1 MTAALMEKANRN
13 VAIMY
18 IRVVAMLFIFIDHAV
33 MYVSLPFK
41 NIVLQITNSG
51 VLLFLFI
58 SGFLYGGKTIPEFGA
73 WIKGRAIRLWIPYF
87 IFICVYYLL
96 EILQGNGMADVKS
109 FIIYSLLL
117 QGLLGTA
124 GGPQT
129 LWFMTLLVLCYCLVP
144 VLQFARDRIAVAQDS
159 RHVTPVAIALTILL
173 QVLLAYHCNLTLD
186 FGHPLSWYVAAIFV
200 FCCGYFSNRSIVSSG
215 FTSRKL
221 AIWTAVTCVSMGIRV
236 IAQRLID
243 GTVLYDRV
251 ISIWTN
257 VILDIWV
264 VCFIY
269 HFVGKAPARFDCEI
283 IRQGD
288 RISYAFYLVH
298 ALVLEFCSVV
308 SPNETSFVVM
318 AFVLSVISAYCLNYV
333 SNYIVEIVVHK
344 RRIERFA

>member
-1 MTAALMEKANRN
+1 MEKSNRN

-33 MYVSLPFK
+33 MYVSFPFK
-41 NIVLQITNSG
+41 NIILQITNSG

-58 SGFLYGGKTIPEFGA
+58 SGFLYGGKTISEFGA
-73 WIKGRAIRLWIPYF
+73 WIKARAIRLWIPYF

-96 EILQGNGMADVKS
+96 EILQGNGMAAVKP
-109 FIIYSLLL
+109 FITYSLLL

-144 VLQFARDRIAVAQDS
+144 VLQFTRDRIAVVQDS
-159 RHVTPVAIALTILL
+159 RHVTPVAIALMILL

-186 FGHPLSWYVAAIFV
+186 FGHPLSWYVVAIFV
-200 FCCGYFSNRSIVSSG
+200 FCCGYFSNRSIVNSG
-215 FTSRKL
+215 ITSRKL
-221 AIWTAVTCVSMGIRV
+221 AIWTAVMCVSMGIRV
-236 IAQRLID
+236 IAQRWID

-257 VILDIWV
+257 AILDIWIV
-264 VCFIY
+264 NFIY
-269 HFVGKAPARFDCEI
+269 YFVNKEQVRFDCEI

-288 RISYAFYLVH
+288 RLSYAFYLVH
-298 ALVLEFCSVV
+298 ALVLELCFAA
-308 SPNETSFVVM
+308 NLTGALFVAA
-318 AFVLSVISAYCLNYV
+318 AFSLSVLAAYFLDFV
-333 SNYIVEIVVHK
+333 SGHIIEFGTHK
-344 RRIERFA
+344 RGIEQLA